1 MSVASTPK
9 SGGFQHRGGPNPSLE
24 GTNKLS
30 LVSFKNKEI
39 FLLHL
44 NLFSVIQSPK
54 NHKESIKLPLNSPR
68 DEKQLLQRR

>member
-9 SGGFQHRGGPNPSLE
+9 SGGFQHRGGPKPSLE

-54 NHKESIKLPLNSPR
+54 NHKELLLNSPR
-68 DEKQLLQRR
+68 DEKPLLQRR